1 MVCDRQA
8 GHDGLPSRQG
18 GVTNSGTE
26 AGWRGQQHPQTGG
39 HAPGSGPASGAGFAA
54 ADLRFLGREAP
65 RPAQSRPQHPATRA
79 RSSPGSS
86 DGDRDSGNAQ
96 GSPARGWGSPC
107 FWKSGQ
113 AAVLEAGAVR
123 AARGQASI
131 PAGSLPPHPSLV
143 RGRELWNPGRQP
155 PQPAVRFQMPL
166 QGPCGN
172 FKLRKSKVCISVT
185 QPAASES
192 CDGTSGRAHFGNS
205 EEHRARRRAAQ
216 DRSGRGGLAGR
227 GWPLG
232 AGHAGPP
239 SLRNMSKRRDRA
251 ARNPRHRAGVTATRP
266 RRGISKQPRTP
277 LTCFARTPR
286 RVLVYRQENAHIL
299 GVQVDFHT
307 GTYPCDQVMTRNIP
321 DLERGASG
329 RPRSPPAR
337 PALRVDFVPSARFCL
352 ACRAHHSCEW
362 ARGRSAAPGCPFPI
376 RGHRTRSRVAAA
388 GARLCEDAARPGL
401 RDVSLSRVS
410 RQHALL
416 TPRRTQHPHST
427 RAARWRQGGSPS
439 PSQRRGHASAAR
451 QLPGLRGRSAWAAH
465 APRRPC
471 VGPGAAVWTLVCSGL
486 HCSRAAGSGPGPG
499 GALSS
504 ATICL
509 PQPLA

>member
-155 PQPAVRFQMPL
+155 PQPAVRFQTPL

-172 FKLRKSKVCISVT
+172 CKLRKSKVCISVT

-227 GWPLG
+227 GRPLG

-239 SLRNMSKRRDRA
+239 SLRNTSKRRDRA

-277 LTCFARTPR
+277 PTCFARTPR

-321 DLERGASG
+321 DLERGTSG

-388 GARLCEDAARPGL
+388 GARLCEVTSFQAARPAHT
-401 RDVSLSRVS
+401 
-410 RQHALL
+410 QAHTA
-416 TPRRTQHPHST
+416 PTQHPRGPVEAGRVPFSLAAAWT
-427 RAARWRQGGSPS
+427 RVCGEAAPRAAWTVRVGRTRTAPSLRGARRCRLDAGLLRSALLKGGRLGPRSWRCPELRHHL
-439 PSQRRGHASAAR
+439 PAAAPRLRRG
-451 QLPGLRGRSAWAAH
+451 
-465 APRRPC
+465 
-471 VGPGAAVWTLVCSGL
+471 
-486 HCSRAAGSGPGPG
+486 RAQ
-499 GALSS
+499 SS
-504 ATICL
+504 A
-509 PQPLA
+509 